1 MEIPSVPS
9 FPSQHVFTQNNPIQT
24 APTTIST
31 LSSNNQSDS
40 NLSTQIST
48 QTTIPRLYSNN
59 QSDINPS
66 TQISTQTT
74 IPSITQSEKKKTT
87 KQKPTTYSPDQSNC
101 IQEHTKRP
109 PRQSTISSF
118 TERYLLLSHLYY
130 IVY

>member
-9 FPSQHVFTQNNPIQT
+9 FPSQHIFTQNNPMQT

-48 QTTIPRLYSNN
+48 QTT
-59 QSDINPS
+59 
-66 TQISTQTT
+66 T
-74 IPSITQSEKKKTT
+74 PSITQSDKKKTT

-118 TERYLLLSHLYY
+118 TERYLLLSHSYY